1 MFLTLVCHH
10 HTRVRNLKHKQ
21 PSNLSGSLRFA
32 PAKDI
37 NKGDIKTDN
46 DLTNMKIG
54 GFSQLCT
61 TCFAMFYTYSSWLSP
76 LYLFLPPGSL
86 LYISPCLLAHWG
98 LFLNPSF
105 VGCGDITCNHRGGIT
120 FNTFNQINTQTILN
134 IHPLVCLD
142 IYYFSFASDLHFF
155 QIFIYPEDDE
165 FPGEMLWTNKNNLSR
180 TEWKLLLDIK
190 IFVRVK
196 CKAESKHLRV
206 IKV

>member
-1 MFLTLVCHH
+1 MQTIQLGMFLTLVCHH
-10 HTRVRNLKHKQ
+10 HTRVRNIKHKQ

-46 DLTNMKIG
+46 DLTNKKIG

-61 TCFAMFYTYSSWLSP
+61 TCFAIFSTYSSS
-76 LYLFLPPGSL
+76 SL
-86 LYISPCLLAHWG
+86 LYISFCLLD
-98 LFLNPSF
+98 LSF
-105 VGCGDITCNHRGGIT
+105 IYLLASWLTEGCSLIPVLWDVGDITCNHRGGIT

-142 IYYFSFASDLHFF
+142 IYYSSFASDLHFF

-180 TEWKLLLDIK
+180 TE
-190 IFVRVK
+190 
-196 CKAESKHLRV
+196 
-206 IKV
+206 